1 MRGGF
6 VLLAVCT
13 RNRASPVSADGTAG
27 RLQAGAGLAAPARD
41 DGAGRTWRSR
51 CQNRQRRE
59 PSHAPDGPSFFFS
72 RASAGIGRAAAA
84 EPIRAACRRSSQFFF
99 IYLFIYVLIDYSR
112 ATYLDHGET
121 MYSPF
126 PVRADGQRCC
136 DRCFRKSCFD
146 PNSWI
151 GCSVAHITP
160 FQYTSVSI

>member
-1 MRGGF
+1 MRRTDLPSSSR
-6 VLLAVCT
+6 VLQLGSVG
-13 RNRASPVSADGTAG
+13 RQQRSQFGPRADGVV
-27 RLQAGAGLAAPARD
+27 
-41 DGAGRTWRSR
+41 
-51 CQNRQRRE
+51 
-59 PSHAPDGPSFFFS
+59 SFYF
-72 RASAGIGRAAAA
+72 
-84 EPIRAACRRSSQFFF
+84 
-99 IYLFIYVLIDYSR
+99 LFIYVLIDYSR
-112 ATYLDHGET
+112 ATYLDHGEN